1 MEIAWID
8 DLKDIIRHGGVV
20 EDDCHRQCAHGD
32 RVRFKRGRN
41 AEDTAEEW
49 SHGMLY
55 YVDSEKMW
63 YVQSDDGDWFRLG
76 SGWEEVC
83 AWEYDDER
91 HGQSI

>member
-8 DLKDIIRHGGVV
+8 DLKEIIMHGGVV
-20 EDDCHRQCAHGD
+20 EDDSHRWCTHSD

-49 SHGMLY
+49 SHGTLCY
-55 YVDSEKMW
+55 ADSEKMW

-76 SGWEEVC
+76 SGWEEIY

-91 HGQSI
+91 NGQSV